1 MEEYFMFEIY
11 HGSSIEIKAL
21 QLIKESKFHK
31 DFGEGFYCTNI
42 KKQAIRWAIRKG
54 KSKGYVSTYN
64 YDYIK
69 TKDLNTLRFNVMTE
83 EWLDFIIS
91 CRNGK
96 PHSYDIVEGPMAD
109 DEIYNY
115 INDYISGV
123 IPRHVFWELA
133 KFRYPTHQL
142 CFCSEKALNCL
153 QWRGSEVYEK

>member
-1 MEEYFMFEIY
+1 MEENFMFEIY
-11 HGSSIEIKAL
+11 YGSNIEIKL
-21 QLIKESKFHK
+21 PQLIKESKFYK

-42 KKQAIRWAIRKG
+42 KKQAIRWAFRKG

-115 INDYISGV
+115 INDYIGGV

-142 CFCSEKALNCL
+142 CFCSEKALSCL
-153 QWRGSEVYEK
+153 EWRGSELYEK